1 MLLIVSVIECVV
13 NKINTA
19 GVTSRAGTAY
29 PSGGPAFTPGFS
41 RVRVTRSLVL
51 YVCFVDRSFSFYT
64 FSFTHL
70 FFFDIQILIDCPLV
84 SSNSSC

>member
-19 GVTSRAGTAY
+19 GVTSRAGTAN
-29 PSGGPAFTPGFS
+29 PSGGPAFIPGFS

-64 FSFTHL
+64 FSFSHL
-70 FFFDIQILIDCPLV
+70 FFFDIQILIAPLV